1 MRLNVMDLP
10 MAAGADST
18 KLLMEENHGEGSDS
32 SVSASARQG
41 LAFDC
46 EMLDASR
53 AALRAPL
60 P

>member
-1 MRLNVMDLP
+1 
-10 MAAGADST
+10 MAAEADST